1 MRARCRSQMAAYT
14 IVELVTVLVIVGLL
28 AAVSLPRFFSSNVFT
43 TAGFANEVR
52 AGLRHAQSVAIAS
65 GCDVRVSLTISS
77 LTLQRW
83 VGGAS
88 CSDHAGTLT
97 TLTRFEGG
105 AFTAAVPSGLS
116 PTPFSLYF
124 DMLGKPWDAGS
135 GTALGSALAIAIG
148 TETVTVNPETGLVQ

>member
-1 MRARCRSQMAAYT
+1 MSSQRRSRVGAYT
-14 IVELVTVLVIVGLL
+14 IIELVTVLVIVGLL
-28 AAVSLPRFFSSNVFT
+28 AAVALPRFFSQDVFA

-65 GCDVRVSLTISS
+65 GCDVRVSLSVSS

-88 CSDHAGTLT
+88 CSDHSGTLT

-105 AFTAAVPSGLS
+105 AYTAAVPVGLS
-116 PTPFSLYF
+116 PTLFNLYF
-124 DMLGKPWDAGS
+124 DTLGKPWDAGS
-135 GTALGSALAIAIG
+135 GSALSSALAIAIG